1 MSRLH
6 AARALTAGGAL
17 LAVAGTVHSAL
28 NSRSLRV
35 PPPDPAPVGESV
47 SLLLPVRNE
56 AGRVGPA
63 LRSLLA
69 QERLLRAE
77 VIVLDGQ
84 STDDTGAVVRR
95 LCGSYRHARVVHGTA
110 PEPGSPGKAH
120 ACHQL
125 ASLAQG
131 SVLVLVDA
139 DVVLASHTVASS
151 VGLLRSSGLD
161 LVSPFPCQVAEGLAN
176 RLFQPL
182 LQWSWLTLLPL
193 RRAETSPRPGR
204 SAANGQF
211 LAVDATALRRCGG
224 FAAVD
229 SAAQFGGGSRTASQ
243 RDRPGPDRLLARPV
257 PCAPPTG
264 RRPSPQWSNRVTVA
278 DKALEDT
285 ALIRALKRVGG
296 RGGVVDGSQIA
307 VCQMYDGW
315 RELRE
320 GYGKSPW
327 AAFGSGGG
335 AAAVCTLLTWAY
347 VVSPLAA
354 CWGSR
359 WGAAG
364 YAAAVTGRVLT
375 ARRTGGRRWP
385 DALAHPVS
393 VTLLAVLTGWSWLGH
408 RRSTLSWKG
417 RPLRG
422 RC

>member
-6 AARALTAGGAL
+6 AARALVAGGAL

-47 SLLLPVRNE
+47 SLLMPVRNE

-77 VIVLDGQ
+77 VVVLDDQ
-84 STDDTGAVVRR
+84 STDDTAAVVRR
-95 LCGSYRHARVVHGTA
+95 LCESYRHARVVHGTA
-110 PEPGSPGKAH
+110 PKPGSPGKAH

-125 ASLAQG
+125 ASLARG
-131 SVLVLVDA
+131 SVLVFVDA
-139 DVVLASHTVASS
+139 DVVLAPHAVASS
-151 VGLLRSSGLD
+151 VDLLRSSGLD
-161 LVSPFPCQVAEGLAN
+161 LVSPFPRQVARGPAN

-182 LQWSWLTLLPL
+182 LQWSWLTVLPL
-193 RRAETSPRPGR
+193 RRAETSPRPAL

-211 LAVDATALRRCGG
+211 LVVDATALRGCGG
-224 FAAVD
+224 FAAV
-229 SAAQFGGGSRTASQ
+229 
-243 RDRPGPDRLLARPV
+243 
-257 PCAPPTG
+257 
-264 RRPSPQWSNRVTVA
+264 A
-278 DKALEDT
+278 DKVLEDM
-285 ALIRALKRVGG
+285 ALVRALKHAGG
-296 RGGVVDGSQIA
+296 RGGIVDGSQIA
-307 VCQMYDGW
+307 ICQMYDGW

-320 GYGKSPW
+320 GYGKSLW

-335 AAAVCTLLTWAY
+335 AAAACALLTWAY
-347 VVSPLAA
+347 VMPPLAA
-354 CWGSR
+354 CRGSR

-375 ARRTGGRRWP
+375 ARRTGGRCWP